1 MQLQYVMST
10 TREGNKRDN
19 IKSRLMSIT
28 TMTRLT
34 SSKRAWM
41 PWSGYTCIWERERER
56 ERERSNRESVCVCV
70 CGKHWEHHN
79 CPMKEKSCVIQQHVG
94 HFKEVC
100 DSANLS
106 LTPYTTTGVSHTHT
120 HTHAH
125 TGTHAHTHTLLPH
138 GLQRYEQE
146 QKMDTDLLGG
156 STDIECH
163 YSWHWT
169 HRHWDPECKL
179 MLRWKCSV

>member
-19 IKSRLMSIT
+19 TKSRLMSIT

-120 HTHAH
+120 HTH
-125 TGTHAHTHTLLPH
+125 T
-138 GLQRYEQE
+138 R
-146 QKMDTDLLGG
+146 
-156 STDIECH
+156 
-163 YSWHWT
+163 T
-169 HRHWDPECKL
+169 HRHTRTHTYSLTSWSPEVWARAKDGYRPPRRL
-179 MLRWKCSV
+179 YRYWMSLFMTLDTQTLRPWM